1 MPQWMQLSLFKRL
14 QSDALQAIP
23 DLIEMVLASLVRG
36 CGDQKQRK
44 TWQDRVFVSR
54 RILIGLYDRR

>member
-1 MPQWMQLSLFKRL
+1 MQKIPMLRL

-23 DLIEMVLASLVRG
+23 DLIEMVLASLVLG

-44 TWQDRVFVSR
+44 TWQDRGGD
-54 RILIGLYDRR
+54 LTQYNL